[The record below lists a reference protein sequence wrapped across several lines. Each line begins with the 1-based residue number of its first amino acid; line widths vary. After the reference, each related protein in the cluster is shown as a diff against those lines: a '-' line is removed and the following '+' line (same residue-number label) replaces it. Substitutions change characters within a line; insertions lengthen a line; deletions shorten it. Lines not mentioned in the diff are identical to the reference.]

1 MGVLGKAKRGFFRVL
16 PDSNLV
22 NLAFSQ
28 VGYARRF
35 GRFANVRSPKCFN
48 EHLMKRKCS
57 DDMRHPL
64 RAFTADKEFV
74 KIYVRGKL
82 GEGYTPETL
91 AILRTDRE
99 VDGYDFPDRCAMKP
113 THGFNDV
120 VILNGRA
127 IETEERTF
135 MKRWLKENYFHRGR
149 EPQYNHLEPK
159 VMVEAFIGDGSQVPI
174 DVKVYCVNGVA
185 KFLEV
190 DVDRFAGLK
199 RDLYDMAG
207 EPIAVEFLF
216 PRTGR
221 PMPFKELLPDLR
233 RVAEVLSEGFSFVG
247 VDMYIHDGQI
257 LVGELTSTPENCNAT
272 FNPPDGG
279 LTLGKYFEDG

>member
-1 MGVLGKAKRGFFRVL
+1 MGVLGKAKRGVFRIL
-16 PDSNLV
+16 PDSNFV

-28 VGYARRF
+28 VGYVRRF
-35 GRFANVRSPKCFN
+35 GHFANVRNPKSFN

-74 KIYVRGKL
+74 KVYVRGKL
-82 GEGYTPETL
+82 GDGYTPEIL
-91 AILRTDRE
+91 AILRTDDE
-99 VDGYDFPDRCAMKP
+99 VDAFDFPERCAMKP

-127 IETEERTF
+127 ITPADRTC

-174 DVKVYCVNGVA
+174 DVKVYCVNGTA

-190 DVDRFAGLK
+190 DVGRFEDLK
-199 RDLYDMAG
+199 RDLYDMDG
-207 EPIAVEFLF
+207 EPIEVEFLF

-221 PMPFKELLPDLR
+221 AMPFRDLLPELW
-233 RVAEVLSEGFSFVG
+233 RVAEDLSEGFSFVG

-272 FNPPDGG
+272 FNPPEGG
-279 LTLGKYFEDG
+279 LLLGKFFDDN